1 MIKVIIERKIAPGLE
16 SNYLAAIKA
25 TLKDVLDAPGY
36 ISSESLSDINRP
48 THKMLITKWTSVKA
62 WEDWHNSEQRT
73 SVVSAILL
81 VLDEPEKITLYQ
93 AK

>member
-1 MIKVIIERKIAPGLE
+1 MIKVIIERKIAPGLDL
-16 SNYLAAIKA
+16 NYQAAIKA

-48 THKMLITKWTSVKA
+48 KHKMLITKWTSVKA
-62 WEDWHNSEQRT
+62 WEDWHKSEQRN
-73 SVVSAILL
+73 SVVSAISL
-81 VLDEPEKITLYQ
+81 VLEEPEKITLYQ

>member
-62 WEDWHNSEQRT
+62 CEDWHNSEQRT